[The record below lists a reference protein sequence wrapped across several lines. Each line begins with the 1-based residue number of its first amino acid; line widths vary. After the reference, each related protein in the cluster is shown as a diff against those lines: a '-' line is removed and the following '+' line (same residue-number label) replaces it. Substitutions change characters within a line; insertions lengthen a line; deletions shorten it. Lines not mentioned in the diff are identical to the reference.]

1 MLIIDETIYLER
13 KTTGIIELIIDDYIL
28 QIGDTIIFAVK
39 KNACEKNELIRK
51 EVHIDKQANNVE
63 IKINPEDTEQLDYGC
78 YFYGITI
85 KLKNGDIFPIIK
97 TNKFSVERVIPNV

>member
-13 KTTGIIELIIDDYIL
+13 RTTGIIELIIDDYIL

-63 IKINPEDTEQLDYGC
+63 IKINPEDTEQLDY
-78 YFYGITI
+78 
-85 KLKNGDIFPIIK
+85 LKHKKQEWRHIYRQKKK
-97 TNKFSVERVIPNV
+97 TVYLVFEYYH